1 MNRIMRTSVLILI
14 QVQCIFSFSVK
25 INPVHIKRTFGAST
39 KLQNQLGTGSVSGL
53 QPYQN
58 TLSGDGDSSH
68 HSRENNILSCLSF
81 LYPPEGLS
89 DRNAISRTDGYWKF
103 ISVGEEP
110 PQTLTYGE
118 FDFLFFA
125 DLLDKVLS
133 MHGGNASEKT
143 FIDIGSGTGRIVIGA
158 AALRPE
164 LKLCRGLEILPGIHD
179 KAVESLNL
187 CKVGDNAFRLP
198 RSEQMDAS
206 TAAFDLAPIALSC
219 GSFTDAYEYWGDA
232 DVVFVFSTCF
242 TPEMMSNLSDSIGR
256 QCKPG
261 TIIITT
267 EYKLNSSGSL
277 DPLPDPEMPHGDYE
291 IDLVESLD
299 GLNWVVGGQ
308 STAHIQILRKSVGD
322 GKGPSTR
329 PIMSSED
336 VRKEEAKEAL
346 NCLEPPKQ
354 LSFEE
359 FLKSH

>member
-1 MNRIMRTSVLILI
+1 MNRIVRTSVLILI
-14 QVQCIFSFSVK
+14 QFQSIFGFSVK
-25 INPVHIKRTFGAST
+25 INPVHITRTFGAST
-39 KLQNQLGTGSVSGL
+39 KLQNQLGTGSESGL
-53 QPYQN
+53 QPYQY
-58 TLSGDGDSSH
+58 TLSGDSPH
-68 HSRENNILSCLSF
+68 HSRENTILSCLSF

-89 DRNAISRTDGYWKF
+89 DRNAISRTDGYWKLF
-103 ISVGEEP
+103 SVGEEP

-164 LKLCRGLEILPGIHD
+164 LKLCRGLEIFPAGIHD
-179 KAVESLNL
+179 NKAVESLNL

-219 GSFTDAYEYWGDA
+219 GSSFTDAYEYWGDA

-242 TPEMMSNLSDSIGR
+242 TPEMMSNLSHSIGR

-267 EYKLNSSGSL
+267 EYK
-277 DPLPDPEMPHGDYE
+277 
-291 IDLVESLD
+291 
-299 GLNWVVGGQ
+299 
-308 STAHIQILRKSVGD
+308 
-322 GKGPSTR
+322 
-329 PIMSSED
+329 
-336 VRKEEAKEAL
+336 
-346 NCLEPPKQ
+346 
-354 LSFEE
+354 
-359 FLKSH
+359 